1 MNLATRFSYGRTNST
16 HNGALSARG
25 LGAVLDETQLREYVP
40 SIFAE
45 QAHES
50 RSARY
55 GYIPTIEVV
64 RGLEREGFKPV
75 FACEAKARDE
85 SKNGYTKHMI
95 RFRREALGAGTAI
108 KALDDRSCT
117 ALGSVPE
124 LVMVNSHD
132 GSTSYQLLAGFFRFI
147 CANGMICGDG
157 FGEIRVQHKG
167 DVVRDVIE
175 GAYSV
180 VNDFGRAIDSA
191 ENMRAIPLREEARG
205 AFAESALALKYYDEE
220 EGRTV
225 APIEARQLLIPAR
238 YEDKANDLWTTFN
251 TVQEN
256 LIRGGLRGRSVD
268 ANGRR
273 RRVTT
278 RAVKGIDGNVRLNR
292 ALWTLTE
299 QMAKLSGSTAVAA

>member
-1 MNLATRFSYGRTNST
+1 MTRRPSPHARRQRAARRAELRDMAAGV
-16 HNGALSARG
+16 AL
-25 LGAVLDETQLREYVP
+25 
-40 SIFAE
+40 I
-45 QAHES
+45 
-50 RSARY
+50 
-55 GYIPTIEVV
+55 
-64 RGLEREGFKPV
+64 
-75 FACEAKARDE
+75 
-85 SKNGYTKHMI
+85 
-95 RFRREALGAGTAI
+95 
-108 KALDDRSCT
+108 
-117 ALGSVPE
+117 LGSAAFLIAWVAW
-124 LVMVNSHD
+124 
-132 GSTSYQLLAGFFRFI
+132 SYL
-147 CANGMICGDG
+147 ICGDG

-191 ENMRAIPLREEARG
+191 ENMRAIALQPEARA
-205 AFAESALALKYYDEE
+205 AFAESALALKYYDQDED
-220 EGRTV
+220 RTV
-225 APIEARQLLIPAR
+225 APIRAEQLLMPAR
-238 YEDKANDLWTTFN
+238 YEDKGNDLWTVFN